1 MLLKAQE
8 DINQYDYKKMM
19 SDFETETRHKKIIN
33 GIKNKWRI
41 ASTKYLE
48 KVDLI
53 KDRNKKLDKKRQ
65 REYKKRYK
73 EKELSIQN
81 QLEQKKY
88 EILEK
93 KKNMAEAIRKKNEDA
108 AKNLEK
114 FHELQEKERLKVEK
128 EKMNKSKKLLFIIY
142 FYYSEIN

>member
-19 SDFETETRHKKIIN
+19 SDFETETRHKKITN

-114 FHELQEKERLKVEK
+114 FHELQEKERLKVEQDT
-128 EKMNKSKKLLFIIY
+128 MNKSKKLLFIIY

>member
-8 DINQYDYKKMM
+8 DINQNDYKKMM

-48 KVDLI
+48 KVDSI

-114 FHELQEKERLKVEK
+114 FHELQEKERLKVEQDT
-128 EKMNKSKKLLFIIY
+128 MNKSKKNIIY
-142 FYYSEIN
+142 NLFLL

>member
-73 EKELSIQN
+73 EKEVD
-81 QLEQKKY
+81 EEEEFY
-88 EILEK
+88 TPEEIELLDKFHDFTSHRFEDDEIYDIMLK
-93 KKNMAEAIRKKNEDA
+93 FNNNEELIKNEL
-108 AKNLEK
+108 NEM
-114 FHELQEKERLKVEK
+114 LKVLRRGDEYNWT
-128 EKMNKSKKLLFIIY
+128 EIGKS
-142 FYYSEIN
+142 N